1 MFCLVTHEGPGD
13 EAFWWVVRVMSERWQ
28 VYHPGIKVDVMG
40 APDPADQA
48 AYVRQCVAD
57 GATAIGVTLA
67 DPAAMKEALLEA
79 RSAGVSVSTFN
90 SGVEDFREVG
100 SIRHVGVD
108 ETNAGIEAATLFVE
122 AGVSGTILCVIHEAQ
137 NTGLEERCNGL
148 EMGYSGDTELLRVH
162 ATGVSDIPG
171 TTETIATRLRAEHG
185 EPDVGAV
192 LTLNTE
198 IGLAAKDA
206 IAKVGSDASLAT
218 FDQTPA
224 VLEAIRDGEIL
235 FGIDTV
241 QNLQA
246 WYVLSSMLY
255 GARSE
260 PRMRAIYGLDDPLL
274 IIGQIPVRIGSRL
287 FTAENAQAWLDALK
301 VAQAGRIDTET
312 DDE

>member
-1 MFCLVTHEGPGD
+1 
-13 EAFWWVVRVMSERWQ
+13 
-28 VYHPGIKVDVMG
+28 
-40 APDPADQA
+40 
-48 AYVRQCVAD
+48 
-57 GATAIGVTLA
+57 
-67 DPAAMKEALLEA
+67 
-79 RSAGVSVSTFN
+79 
-90 SGVEDFREVG
+90 
-100 SIRHVGVD
+100 
-108 ETNAGIEAATLFVE
+108 
-122 AGVSGTILCVIHEAQ
+122 
-137 NTGLEERCNGL
+137 
-148 EMGYSGDTELLRVH
+148 
-162 ATGVSDIPG
+162 
-171 TTETIATRLRAEHG
+171 
-185 EPDVGAV
+185 
-192 LTLNTE
+192 
-198 IGLAAKDA
+198 AAKDA